1 MNAQTAPAILAIET
15 SCDETAAAVVG
26 VDRSVRSS
34 VVASQIDLHARFG
47 GVVPEIAS
55 RAHVETVNAT
65 VAHALEE
72 AEIEPG
78 DLAAVAVT
86 QGPGLIGALLVG
98 MTAAKTYAFAWNKP
112 IVYVDHIEAHIWAN
126 FVDGEEAPL
135 PAVCLVVSGGHTTLY
150 WMDERRQLSVIGETI
165 DDAVGEAYDK
175 VARLLGLP
183 YPGGPHVD
191 RLAQAARNPVRFPVP
206 LAESPGFD
214 FSLSGLKTAV
224 AYYVREYEGRGF
236 EPADVAAGFQQA
248 VVDMLVLKLKRAIR
262 HFQPKSVLAA
272 GGVIANSAIRAAL
285 TNLSAQVGLPLR
297 FPHLSLCTD
306 NAVMVG
312 VRAADLFLAGQTG
325 SFDAPAYSITRT
337 RVST

>member
-1 MNAQTAPAILAIET
+1 MNTHTARAILAIET

-26 VDRSVRSS
+26 LDRSVRSS
-34 VVASQIDLHARFG
+34 VVASQVDLHRRFG

-55 RAHVETVNAT
+55 RAHVETVNAV
-65 VAHALEE
+65 VAQALED
-72 AEIEPG
+72 AGVEPE

-98 MTAAKTYAFAWNKP
+98 MTAAKTYAFAWSKP

-126 FVDGEEAPL
+126 FVGGEETPL

-150 WMDERRQLSVIGETI
+150 WMDERQQLTVIGETI

-191 RLAQAARNPVRFPVP
+191 RLAHEARTPVRFPVP

-224 AYYVREYEGRGF
+224 AYHVREHAERGF

-262 HFQPKSVLAA
+262 HFQPRSVLAA
-272 GGVIANSAIRAAL
+272 GGVIANSAIRAAF
-285 TNLSAQVGLPLR
+285 TNLSAQLGIPLR
-297 FPHLSLCTD
+297 FPHFSLCTD
-306 NAVMVG
+306 NAAMVG
-312 VRAADLFLAGQTG
+312 MRAVDLFLAGQIG
-325 SFDAPAYSITRT
+325 ELDAPAYSITRT
-337 RVST
+337 RVSS